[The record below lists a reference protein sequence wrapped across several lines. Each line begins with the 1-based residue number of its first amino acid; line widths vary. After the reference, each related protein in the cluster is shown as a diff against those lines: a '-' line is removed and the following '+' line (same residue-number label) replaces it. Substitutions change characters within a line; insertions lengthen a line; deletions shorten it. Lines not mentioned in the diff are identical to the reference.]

1 MLQNGVRILAFDGF
15 KRMSSVIKY
24 QDFMPDPSDARPIKG
39 REYFLPLGKRRAHSP
54 QTVLLEN
61 FPC

>member
-1 MLQNGVRILAFDGF
+1 MKNRIKIVQCWDDGVEDDIRL
-15 KRMSSVIKY
+15 
-24 QDFMPDPSDARPIKG
+24 DPARAIKG

-54 QTVLLEN
+54 QAVLLEN